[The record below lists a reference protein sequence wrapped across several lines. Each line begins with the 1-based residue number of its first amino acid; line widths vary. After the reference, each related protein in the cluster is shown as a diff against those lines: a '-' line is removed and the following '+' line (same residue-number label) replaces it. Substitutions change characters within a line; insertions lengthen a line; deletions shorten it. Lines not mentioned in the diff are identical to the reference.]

1 MSYRPAIKY
10 LDSFINYEKKAG
22 YSYKES
28 LKLERIEGFLR
39 IIGNPQERFKSIH
52 VAGTKGKGSVCA
64 FTAYILREA
73 GYKVGLF
80 TSPHLSDVR
89 ERIRIL
95 LPGTFDRRSS
105 PEDFEGMI
113 PRKVLAELVTR
124 LKGRIDK
131 YCGFSKY
138 GPLSFFEAY
147 TAIAFEYFKE
157 QEVDFAVLETGLGG
171 RLDATNV
178 VDPVICGITPISYDH
193 TDKLGNSLAEIAAE
207 KAGIIK
213 SHKTPACPAG
223 RQDLGHWAENKGQ
236 KLIVVSA
243 AQEDEVLKV
252 LKDRSAEEQAQFYQ
266 IGKDIKFD
274 LVGSDNE
281 SQAFN
286 IRGVFGRFDNL
297 RIKLL
302 GAHQVANAALAAS
315 LVSGIFTR
323 NRQNFKIS
331 DFRKGLQRTCWPARF
346 ETVSRKPLIIL
357 DGAHNPASAR
367 VLVAALK
374 HNFPQ
379 NKVTLVLG
387 ISRDKDAQGIT
398 RELFPVAEKVILTCA
413 DNPRSLRPE
422 DILSAGKDFLK
433 ARKAVLTKSVLEA
446 LKIVRSSAS
455 SDSLVLVTGSLFV
468 AGEARGIIKNM
479 PAE

>member
-1 MSYRPAIKY
+1 MSYRQAIKY
-10 LDSFINYEKKAG
+10 LDSFVDYEKKAG

-39 IIGNPQERFKSIH
+39 IIGNPQECFRSVH

-89 ERIRIL
+89 ERVRIL
-95 LPGTFDRRSS
+95 LPKNLNSQCS

-113 PRKVLAELVTR
+113 SRKELAELVSR
-124 LKGRIDK
+124 LKPRIDK
-131 YCGFSKY
+131 YCGISKY
-138 GPLSFFEAY
+138 GPLSFFEIY

-157 QEVDFAVLETGLGG
+157 QEVDFAVLETGMGG

-178 VDPVICGITPISYDH
+178 VNPVICGITPISYDH
-193 TDKLGNSLAEIAAE
+193 TDKLGNSLTEIATE

-213 SHKTPACPAG
+213 IKKSQPKTDLPPAEQG
-223 RQDLGHWAENKGQ
+223 TRR
-236 KLIVVSA
+236 KLAVVSA
-243 AQEDEVLKV
+243 PQDEEVIKV
-252 LKDRSAEEQAQFYQ
+252 LRDKCAEEGAQFYE
-266 IGKDIKFD
+266 IGRDIKFD

-281 SQAFN
+281 CQEFN
-286 IRGVFGRFDNL
+286 IRGVFGRFNNL

-302 GAHQVANAALAAS
+302 GAHQLINAVLAAS
-315 LVSGIFTR
+315 LVSGVFLQ

-331 DFRKGLQRTCWPARF
+331 DFRKGLQETCWPARF
-346 ETVSRKPLIIL
+346 ETVSHNPLIII
-357 DGAHNPASAR
+357 DGAHNLASAR
-367 VLVAALK
+367 VLVEALK
-374 HNFPQ
+374 QNFPQ
-379 NKVTLVLG
+379 SKVTLVLG
-387 ISRDKDAQGIT
+387 ISSDKDAQGIT
-398 RELFPVAEKVILTCA
+398 RELFPVAERVILTRA
-413 DNPRSLRPE
+413 NNPRSLSPE
-422 DILSAGKDFLK
+422 DLLLAGKDFLK

-455 SDSLVLVTGSLFV
+455 SGSLVLVTGSLFV
-468 AGEARGIIKNM
+468 AGEARGIIKNI
-479 PAE
+479 PAV